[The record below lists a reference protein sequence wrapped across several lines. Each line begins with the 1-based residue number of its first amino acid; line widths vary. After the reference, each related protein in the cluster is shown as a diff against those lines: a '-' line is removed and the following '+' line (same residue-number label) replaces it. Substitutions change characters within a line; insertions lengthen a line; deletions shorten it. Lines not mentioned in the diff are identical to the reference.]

1 MQDFL
6 PSGGK
11 SIIDFDIYLQYT
23 QAMKYYD
30 DVASVQKSFNP
41 NLAISQFVSCLSFNL
56 QNFTSKYSKLQHSL
70 KVEEDDLKVD
80 LETNNK
86 LKR

>member
-1 MQDFL
+1 MRNIKKFKDALVQDFL

-41 NLAISQFVSCLSFNL
+41 NLAIS
-56 QNFTSKYSKLQHSL
+56 
-70 KVEEDDLKVD
+70 
-80 LETNNK
+80 
-86 LKR
+86 